1 MKRWLLIGGIGVV
14 AIIGV
19 AVFVFSSLDSL
30 VKAAVEKFGSQATGA
45 KVTLNAVKILP
56 TDGKGT
62 ISGLTLGNP
71 KGFAT
76 GYAIKVGR
84 ADIVIDMKT
93 LTESTVVI
101 KEIRIAS
108 PDVIFEQGTD
118 GSNFDAIRKNVEDYI
133 GEVGGGT
140 GGKSGEKSGGKSGG
154 KKLIIENFIITNGTV
169 NVSAAILG
177 GRKVTA
183 PLPDIHLRDIGRQEN
198 GASPG
203 AVAEK
208 IIAAIGGGAGNAV
221 AALGLGIGKGIRQG
235 IGEAAK
241 AVTGVAGQGAGGAA
255 GIVGEGLKGAVGI
268 VEGGAKGAVGIV
280 EGGASAIGG
289 VLKGVFGGGGGGEKK
304 INRRSGGP
312 RH

>member
-14 AIIGV
+14 AVIGI

-45 KVTLNAVKILP
+45 RVTLNAVKISP
-56 TDGKGT
+56 AAGKGT

-76 GYAIKVGR
+76 GYAVKVGR
-84 ADIVIDMKT
+84 ADIIIDMKT
-93 LTESTVVI
+93 LTKKTVVI
-101 KEIRIAS
+101 KEIRITS
-108 PDVIFEQGTD
+108 PDVIFEQGTE
-118 GSNFDAIRKNVEDYI
+118 GSNFDAIRKNVENYI
-133 GEVGGGT
+133 GGT
-140 GGKSGEKSGGKSGG
+140 GGKSGEKSGG

-183 PLPDIHLRDIGRQEN
+183 ALPDIHLRDIGRQEN

-221 AALGLGIGKGIRQG
+221 AELGLGIGKG

-241 AVTGVAGQGAGGAA
+241 AVTGIAGKGAGGAA

-268 VEGGAKGAVGIV
+268 VEGGAN
-280 EGGASAIGG
+280 AIGG
-289 VLKGVFGGGGGGEKK
+289 VLKGVFGGGGGKK
-304 INRRSGGP
+304 K
-312 RH
+312 